1 MLSGWHFFILTFA
14 FVEANLF
21 AKVKAGPPHDEFQRT
36 LEKFSSM
43 QFVCYIT
50 HILQLYIVIRGFLS
64 I

>member
-1 MLSGWHFFILTFA
+1 MLSGWHFFTLTFA

-43 QFVCYIT
+43 RFVCHYNSY
-50 HILQLYIVIRGFLS
+50 LQLYIVIRGFLS